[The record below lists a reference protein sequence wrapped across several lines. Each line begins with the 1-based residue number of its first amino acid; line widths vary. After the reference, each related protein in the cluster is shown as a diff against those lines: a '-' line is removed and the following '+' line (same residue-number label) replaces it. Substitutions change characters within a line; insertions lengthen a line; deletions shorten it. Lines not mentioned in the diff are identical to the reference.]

1 MKRNDTLVKFV
12 VKWELEFKFQFDV
25 RNKALQVYV
34 TPLFLH
40 LPHFTSL
47 LFFKE

>member
-1 MKRNDTLVKFV
+1 MTPSKVCSQA
-12 VKWELEFKFQFDV
+12 WELEFKFQFDV

-34 TPLFLH
+34 KPLFLP